1 LLLKNKK
8 ILFLLILMVN
18 FFTPDLYAQNTI
30 AKIDSV
36 PAKVRTISKDYKE
49 KYIRN
54 SDFDYTRSPSLLT
67 RIKQWMISKIV
78 EFFNTSD
85 VDAAKIFRTI
95 KITFYVIIL
104 LGVIYILV
112 KLFLN
117 KEMRWIF
124 KKNPDSGKTEYKS
137 IVEDISEVDFKEL
150 IDKAISNKNYRL
162 AIRYY
167 YLWLLKGLDKASLIQ
182 YDVEKTNYDYQEE
195 LSRTSFSE
203 DFKRASYY
211 YSYIWYG
218 EFLIGE
224 KEFNTTSAVF
234 DKLLKQIRNV

>member
-1 LLLKNKK
+1 
-8 ILFLLILMVN
+8 MVN
-18 FFTPDLYAQNTI
+18 FFTSDLYAQNTFG
-30 AKIDSV
+30 KIDSV
-36 PAKVRTISKDYKE
+36 PAQVRTIDKNYKE
-49 KYIRN
+49 KYLN
-54 SDFDYTRSPSLLT
+54 NPNFNYSRSPSFLT
-67 RIKQWMISKIV
+67 RIRQWMISKII

-104 LGVIYILV
+104 LGVIYILI

-124 KKNPDSGKTEYKS
+124 KKNPDSGQTEFKS

-150 IDKAISNKNYRL
+150 IDKAISYENYRL

-195 LSRTSFSE
+195 LSHSTFSE

-224 KEFNTTSAVF
+224 KEFSTTSAVY